1 MKSLAVFLL
10 LFSIMEKYSPCPS
23 DWTAFNN
30 RCFRFVADAKTW
42 AGAEK
47 NCMSLGGNLASVHS
61 KEDYHQ
67 IQTLIFKA
75 SRKPSITWIGGSDA
89 QESKIWLWSDGTPM
103 TYTNWCPGQP
113 NGFFR
118 QKCIQMN
125 YSSKRKCHT
134 TCFFSC
140 YDRVV
145 INVCMSLGNN
155 VDEQA
160 GIFH

>member
-1 MKSLAVFLL
+1 MDPVLL
-10 LFSIMEKYSPCPS
+10 VIALIVKQVNLFRRTVECPS

-134 TCFFSC
+134 TCFFSW
-140 YDRVV
+140 
-145 INVCMSLGNN
+145 
-155 VDEQA
+155 
-160 GIFH
+160 

>member
-1 MKSLAVFLL
+1 ILTLANLLCVLRRLLISLFWNSVTV
-10 LFSIMEKYSPCPS
+10 ECPS

-89 QESKIWLWSDGTPM
+89 QEVIPTVQALHD
-103 TYTNWCPGQP
+103 
-113 NGFFR
+113 
-118 QKCIQMN
+118 
-125 YSSKRKCHT
+125 
-134 TCFFSC
+134 
-140 YDRVV
+140 VV
-145 INVCMSLGNN
+145 TGC
-155 VDEQA
+155 
-160 GIFH
+160 